1 MSEKKFNFVPLIGA
15 LLLALLYFTALF
27 SRGFISVSEYDFAI
41 KLREFYPE
49 LSGTI
54 LPRIPAIL
62 ATLITGALL
71 YLASAKLKLP
81 HAGTASVL
89 YLCFPPVWFAGTSA
103 SAAPVLALLTSVAAA
118 GLLVSRKAQKNS
130 SKFAGFALGSI
141 GAVGAAF
148 FAQSGFFS
156 WQGVF
161 MAVLPLLFL
170 IWAIRLEKL
179 NDSGTADTKINRLAI
194 FLAVVFILLL
204 VVLLIPPVCR
214 FLKTEYPDDLSIF
227 PAGTRLYRPAL
238 ALLAPLLWLYMVK
251 EVKNYAGK
259 IAVIGVAMGFF
270 LLTMPF
276 SLPWNRFSKVMQ
288 KEHIAPFE
296 SEILANDPIIFA
308 DDKSAASICYCL
320 NKTVIRVNRKKE
332 TGAVHPDLLKA
343 NISNVLA
350 QNTNDVVVVSADG
363 ELESFLPERSKI
375 KYTLKNKYN
384 LFLFSGDKK

>member
-1 MSEKKFNFVPLIGA
+1 MVHRDLCLSSSSACTVDIG
-15 LLLALLYFTALF
+15 
-27 SRGFISVSEYDFAI
+27 SRGRVACFQ
-41 KLREFYPE
+41 K
-49 LSGTI
+49 
-54 LPRIPAIL
+54 
-62 ATLITGALL
+62 
-71 YLASAKLKLP
+71 SA
-81 HAGTASVL
+81 
-89 YLCFPPVWFAGTSA
+89 
-103 SAAPVLALLTSVAAA
+103 
-118 GLLVSRKAQKNS
+118 KNS
-130 SKFAGFALGSI
+130 SKLAGFALGSI

-179 NDSGTADTKINRLAI
+179 NDSGTADTRINRLAI

-296 SEILANDPIIFA
+296 SEILANDPVIFA

>member
-49 LSGTI
+49 LSGTVI
-54 LPRIPAIL
+54 PRIPAIL

-81 HAGTASVL
+81 HVGTASVL

-118 GLLVSRKAQKNS
+118 GLLISRKAQKNS
-130 SKFAGFALGSI
+130 SRLAGFSLGAI

-179 NDSGTADTKINRLAI
+179 NDSGTADARINRLAI

-296 SEILANDPIIFA
+296 SEILANDPVIFA

-375 KYTLKNKYN
+375 KYPTKVLH
-384 LFLFSGDKK
+384 FLSTPFLW